1 MMFLGGIFSF
11 SDETRSAKRSQ
22 SLNTQVNN
30 CIVQKQIQLIQ
41 TAVLAM
47 RPKKVNSKEKLEN
60 LVGKEKLEFWGT
72 GSYNQGI

>member
-1 MMFLGGIFSF
+1 
-11 SDETRSAKRSQ
+11 
-22 SLNTQVNN
+22 
-30 CIVQKQIQLIQ
+30 
-41 TAVLAM
+41 M